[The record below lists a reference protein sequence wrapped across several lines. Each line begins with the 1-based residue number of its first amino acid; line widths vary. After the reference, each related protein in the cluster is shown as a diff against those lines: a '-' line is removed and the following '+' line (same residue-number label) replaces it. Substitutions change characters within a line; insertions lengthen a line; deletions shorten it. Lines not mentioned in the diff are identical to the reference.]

1 LRTEKPGAI
10 PGCWQGVH
18 SGMPIQSSKNGV
30 ASGNLARISD
40 VMTLP
45 SP

>member
-1 LRTEKPGAI
+1 
-10 PGCWQGVH
+10 
-18 SGMPIQSSKNGV
+18 MPIQRSKNGV